1 MDMQKFVDAVYTEA
15 QKSGADEFQIEYDY
29 VDWQKLELFKG
40 RIEKQSATED
50 QSLLLAVKKDG
61 KIGYCRSGNFDEAAI
76 PEIVKSAM
84 ENVRL
89 IGEGEENFFYDG
101 KGAYAKA
108 EPYRPMSGRL
118 SALDPVAF
126 MQEIEKKAYAADKR
140 ITQVQKVEFA
150 QSKTRR
156 IMRNSLGLDLSRED
170 ESAGCSVRVMA
181 EDGNSKEFG
190 FKGVTFDKE
199 EDFDAAFIAGK
210 ATEDALSRLNG
221 IKPGSGVTKVV
232 FENKCFTYILA
243 FLEDLVSALNVQKQK
258 SQFAGKIGQFVAA
271 PIVTITDDPLLKG
284 GYATTPFDGEGVP
297 TRKKD
302 IIAGGVLQTYL
313 HSLKTAHKDGVE
325 PTGNGAGRNGIV
337 EAMNLYLQPG
347 NVSKQ
352 ELLEQVKDGVY
363 IDRLNGLH
371 AGFHIVTGDFS
382 FGARGYL
389 IEGGKITRP
398 LEQFTVAGNYYQLL
412 KDIKMIADDLEF
424 KTPGIGSPTVWVDG
438 LTIGGK

>member
-1 MDMQKFVDAVYTEA
+1 MNVQKFVEAVYAEV
-15 QKSGADEFQIEYDY
+15 QKSGADEFQIEYAYADR
-29 VDWQKLELFKG
+29 QRLELFEGK
-40 RIEKQSATED
+40 IEKQSATED
-50 QSLLLAVKKDG
+50 QSLSLAVKKDG
-61 KIGYCRSGNFDEAAI
+61 KVGYCSSGNFDEAAI

-84 ENVRL
+84 ENARL

-101 KGAYAKA
+101 KGEYAEA
-108 EPYRPMSGRL
+108 ESYRPLSDRL

-126 MQEIEKKAYAADKR
+126 MLEIEKKAYAADKR
-140 ITQVQKVEFA
+140 ITQVQKVVFS
-150 QSKTRR
+150 QGKTRR
-156 IMRNSLGLDLSRED
+156 IMRNSLGLDLSQED
-170 ESAGCSVRVMA
+170 ESAGCSVMVTA
-181 EDGNSKEFG
+181 EDGNCKEWG
-190 FKGVTFDKE
+190 YKGVVFDRE
-199 EDFDAAFIAGK
+199 EDFDAAFIAEK

-221 IKPGSGVTKVV
+221 IKPESGVTKVV
-232 FENKCFTYILA
+232 FENKRFTDILA
-243 FLEDLVSALNVQKQK
+243 FLEGIASALNIQKQK
-258 SQFAGKIGQFVAA
+258 SQFAGKIGQIVAA

-313 HSLKTAHKDGVE
+313 HSLKTAHKDGVA

-347 NVSKQ
+347 KVSKQ
-352 ELLEQVKDGVY
+352 ELLECVKDGVY

-371 AGFHIVTGDFS
+371 AGFHMVSGDFS

-398 LEQFTVAGNYYQLL
+398 LVQFTVAGNYYQLL

>member
-1 MDMQKFVDAVYTEA
+1 MNVQKFVDAVYAEA

-29 VDWQKLELFKG
+29 ADRQRLELFEGK
-40 RIEKQSATED
+40 IEKQSATED

-61 KIGYCRSGNFDEAAI
+61 KIGYCRSGNFDEAVI
-76 PEIVKSAM
+76 SELVKSAM
-84 ENVRL
+84 ENARL

-108 EPYRPMSGRL
+108 EPYHPLFDRL
-118 SALDPVAF
+118 SALNPVAF

-140 ITQVQKVEFA
+140 ITQVQKVFFF
-150 QSKTRR
+150 QGKTRR
-156 IMRNSLGLDLSRED
+156 IMRNSLGLDLRREKTR
-170 ESAGCSVRVMA
+170 AGCSVMVTA
-181 EDGNSKEFG
+181 EGGNSKEFG
-190 FKGVTFDKE
+190 FKSVAFDKE

-210 ATEDALSRLNG
+210 AAEDALSRLNG

-232 FENKCFTYILA
+232 FENKCFTDILA

-271 PIVTITDDPLLKG
+271 PVVTITDDPLLKG

-302 IIAGGVLQTYL
+302 VIAGGILQTYL

-352 ELLEQVKDGVY
+352 ELLEEVKDGVY

-412 KDIKMIADDLEF
+412 KDIKMVADDLEF
-424 KTPGIGSPTVWVDG
+424 KTSGFGSPTVWVNG

>member
-258 SQFAGKIGQFVAA
+258 SQFAGKIGQIVAA

-412 KDIKMIADDLEF
+412 KDIKMVADDLEF
-424 KTPGIGSPTVWVDG
+424 KTSGFGSPTVWVNG

>member
-76 PEIVKSAM
+76 SELVKSAM

-108 EPYRPMSGRL
+108 EPYRPLSDRL
-118 SALDPVAF
+118 SALNPVAF

-156 IMRNSLGLDLSRED
+156 IMRNSLGLDLSWED
-170 ESAGCSVRVMA
+170 ESAGCSVRVTA

-232 FENKCFTYILA
+232 FENKCFTDILA

-258 SQFAGKIGQFVAA
+258 SQFAGKIGQLVAA

-302 IIAGGVLQTYL
+302 VIAGGILQTYL

-389 IEGGKITRP
+389 IEGGKIARP

-412 KDIKMIADDLEF
+412 KDIKMVADDLEF
-424 KTPGIGSPTVWVDG
+424 KTSGFGSPTVWVNG

>member
-1 MDMQKFVDAVYTEA
+1 MDMQKFVNAVYAEA

-40 RIEKQSATED
+40 KIEKQSATED

-108 EPYRPMSGRL
+108 EPYCPLSDRL
-118 SALDPVAF
+118 SALNPVAF

-156 IMRNSLGLDLSRED
+156 IMRNSLGLDLSWED
-170 ESAGCSVRVMA
+170 ESAGCSVRVTA

-210 ATEDALSRLNG
+210 AAEDALSRLNG

-243 FLEDLVSALNVQKQK
+243 FLEDLVSALNIQKQK
-258 SQFAGKIGQFVAA
+258 SQFAGKIGQLVAA

-302 IIAGGVLQTYL
+302 VIAGGVLQTYL

-352 ELLEQVKDGVY
+352 ELLEEVKDGVY

-412 KDIKMIADDLEF
+412 KDIKMVANDLEF
-424 KTPGIGSPTVWVDG
+424 KTSGFGSPTVWVNG

>member
-412 KDIKMIADDLEF
+412 KDIKMVADDLEF
-424 KTPGIGSPTVWVDG
+424 KTSGFGSPTVWVNG

>member
-1 MDMQKFVDAVYTEA
+1 MDMQKFIDKLCVAVQQSGVEA
-15 QKSGADEFQIEYDY
+15 FQIEYDY
-29 VDWQKLELFKG
+29 AERKMLELFDGK
-40 RIEKQSATED
+40 IEKQSDTEN
-50 QSLLLAVKKDG
+50 QTLLLAVMKNG
-61 KIGYCRSGNFDEAAI
+61 KIGYCSCGNLDEAVI
-76 PEIVKSAM
+76 PEVVKAAK
-84 ENVRL
+84 ENALL
-89 IGEGEENFFYDG
+89 IGETEENFFYDG
-101 KGAYAKA
+101 KGEYSAAEAYH
-108 EPYRPMSGRL
+108 PLSGRMA
-118 SALDPVAF
+118 ALNPVAF

-140 ITQVQKVEFA
+140 ITQVQKVVF
-150 QSKTRR
+150 SKGKTRR

-170 ESAGCSVRVMA
+170 ESASCSVMVTA
-181 EDGNSKEFG
+181 EDGNSKEWG
-190 FKGVTFDKE
+190 LKGVAFDKG

-210 ATEDALSRLNG
+210 AVENALSRLNG
-221 IKPGSGVTKVV
+221 MKPESGMTKVV
-232 FENKCFTYILA
+232 FENKCFCDILA
-243 FLEDLVSALNVQKQK
+243 FVEGIASALNVQKQK
-258 SQFAGKIGQFVAA
+258 SQFAGKIGQLAAA

-313 HSLKTAHKDGVE
+313 HSLKTAHKDGVV

-347 NVSKQ
+347 DVSKQ
-352 ELLEQVKDGVY
+352 ELLERVKDGIY

-371 AGFHIVTGDFS
+371 AGFHMVSGDFS

-389 IEGGKITRP
+389 IENGKIGRP
-398 LEQFTVAGNYYQLL
+398 LVQFTVAGNYYRLL

-424 KTPGIGSPTVWVDG
+424 KTSGFGSPTVWVDG

>member
-302 IIAGGVLQTYL
+302 VIAGGVLQTYL

-412 KDIKMIADDLEF
+412 KDIKMVADDLEF
-424 KTPGIGSPTVWVDG
+424 KTSGFGSPTVWVNG